1 MIELDNY
8 DITLFNTLNKEG
20 YTNHKVIEIDDKY
33 YMKKDDIIG
42 CIEDVYD
49 ELLQAKETIEE
60 TKEKLEEVYR
70 EKQGCWYESYIN
82 VKMKYDEL
90 EEDLETIKATLSKDD
105 YFKLA
110 DKGVEL

>member
-1 MIELDNY
+1 MIELDSY

-20 YTNHKVIEIDDKY
+20 YTNHKVMEIEDKY
-33 YMKKDDIIG
+33 YMKKDDLIG

-49 ELLQAKETIEE
+49 ELLQAKESVEE
-60 TKEKLEEVYR
+60 TKEKLEDVYH
-70 EKQGCWYESYIN
+70 EKQGEWYDSY
-82 VKMKYDEL
+82 VRAKMRIEEL
-90 EEDLETIKATLSKDD
+90 EEDIEEIKCTLSKDD